1 MKVYEIEKGSD
12 SLDGLKPAERP
23 EPRPGQGEI
32 LVRMRATSIN
42 YRDQA
47 VVTGHYFGGAVQHNT
62 VPLSD
67 GSGEVV
73 EIGAGVTRFA
83 TGDRVAGTFF
93 QGWSD
98 GPMPAVFPTA
108 LGSPADGT
116 LAEYVV
122 FNQDDAVRVPD
133 NLTFEEAAA
142 LPCAGVTAW
151 HGLMVAGRPVQPG
164 DTVLVLG
171 TGGVSML
178 ALQLAK
184 AAGARVIGTSSSNKK
199 LERAFALGLD
209 EGINYK
215 DFHAEWNEEV
225 IRLTNGTGVDCVV
238 EVGGVGTLMRSM
250 LSVGAGGKIALI
262 GVLSG
267 FEGDTNPHVLM
278 RKGGSL
284 HGIFVGSRAM
294 FEDLNR
300 AIAINDI
307 HPPIDRV
314 FPFAEARQAYEYHRS
329 QAHFGKVIISV
340 D

>member
-1 MKVYEIEKGSD
+1 MKVYEIEKGSE
-12 SLDGLKPAERP
+12 SLDGLKRTERP
-23 EPRPGQGEI
+23 EPRPGPGEI
-32 LVRMRATSIN
+32 LVRMRATSLN

-47 VVTGHYFGGAVQHNT
+47 VVTGKYFGGAVQHNT

-67 GSGEVV
+67 GAGEVV
-73 EIGAGVTRFA
+73 ERGAGVTRFVV
-83 TGDRVAGTFF
+83 GDRVAGTFF
-93 QGWSD
+93 RGWID
-98 GPMPAVFPTA
+98 GPPLPVFPTA

-122 FNQDDAVRVPD
+122 FNQEDAVHIPA

-178 ALQLAK
+178 ALQLAR
-184 AAGARVIGTSSSNKK
+184 AAGARVIGTSSSDRK
-199 LERAFALGLD
+199 LERARALGLD
-209 EGINYK
+209 EGINYRNL
-215 DFHAEWNEEV
+215 HGEWHEEV
-225 IRLTNGTGVDCVV
+225 LRLTGGLGVDCVI

-250 LSVGAGGKIALI
+250 LSVGPAGKIALI
-262 GVLSG
+262 GVLAG
-267 FEGDTNPHVLM
+267 FEGDTSPHVLM

-284 HGIFVGSRAM
+284 HGIFVGNRAM
-294 FEDLNR
+294 FEDMNR

-307 HPPIDRV
+307 HPPIDKV
-314 FPFAEARQAYEYHRS
+314 FPFDEARQAYEYQWS
-329 QAHFGKVIISV
+329 QAHFGKVIISI

>member
-1 MKVYEIEKGSD
+1 MKVYELVKGCD
-12 SLDGLKPAERP
+12 SLEGMQQVERP
-23 EPRPGQGEI
+23 TPRPGPGEI
-32 LVRMRATSIN
+32 LVRMRATSLN

-47 VVTGHYFGGAVQHNT
+47 VVSGHYFGGKVQRNT
-62 VPLSD
+62 IPLSD
-67 GSGEVV
+67 GAGEVE
-73 EIGAGVTRFA
+73 EIGEGVTRFV

-93 QGWSD
+93 QGWIE
-98 GPMPAVFPTA
+98 GPPRPVFPTA

-122 FNQDDAVRVPD
+122 FNQDDAVRIPE
-133 NLTFEEAAA
+133 NLSFEEAAA

-178 ALQLAK
+178 ALQFAK
-184 AAGARVIGTSSSNKK
+184 ATGARVIGTSSSDKK
-199 LERAFALGLD
+199 LERARVLGLD

-215 DFHAEWNEEV
+215 DTHADWHEEV
-225 IRLTNGTGVDCVV
+225 LRLTGGLGVDCVV

-250 LSVGAGGKIALI
+250 LSVGPAGKIALI

-284 HGIFVGSRAM
+284 HGIFVGNRAM
-294 FEDLNR
+294 FEDMNR
-300 AIAINDI
+300 AIEINDI
-307 HPPIDRV
+307 HPPIDKV
-314 FPFAEARQAYEYHRS
+314 FPFDEARQAFEYHMS

>member
-1 MKVYEIEKGSD
+1 MKVYEVEKGSE
-12 SLDGLKPAERP
+12 SLDGLKRTERP
-23 EPRPGQGEI
+23 EPRPGAGEI
-32 LVRMRATSIN
+32 LVRMRATSLN

-47 VVTGHYFGGAVQHNT
+47 VVTGKYFGGAVQHNT

-67 GSGEVV
+67 GAGEVV
-73 EIGAGVTRFA
+73 EIGAGVTRFVV
-83 TGDRVAGTFF
+83 GDRVAGTFF
-93 QGWSD
+93 QGWID
-98 GPMPAVFPTA
+98 GPPLPVFPTA

-116 LAEYVV
+116 LAEYMVI
-122 FNQDDAVRVPD
+122 NQEDAVRIPG

-151 HGLMVAGRPVQPG
+151 HGLMAAGRPVQPG

-178 ALQLAK
+178 ALQFAK
-184 AAGARVIGTSSSNKK
+184 AAGARVIGTSSSDKK

-215 DFHAEWNEEV
+215 EFHAEWHEEV
-225 IRLTNGTGVDCVV
+225 LRLTDGLGVDCVI

-250 LSVGAGGKIALI
+250 LSVGPAGKVALI

-284 HGIFVGSRAM
+284 HGIFVGNRAM
-294 FEDLNR
+294 FEDMNR
-300 AIAINDI
+300 AIEVNDI
-307 HPPIDRV
+307 HPPIDKV
-314 FPFAEARQAYEYHRS
+314 FPFDEARQAYEYQWS